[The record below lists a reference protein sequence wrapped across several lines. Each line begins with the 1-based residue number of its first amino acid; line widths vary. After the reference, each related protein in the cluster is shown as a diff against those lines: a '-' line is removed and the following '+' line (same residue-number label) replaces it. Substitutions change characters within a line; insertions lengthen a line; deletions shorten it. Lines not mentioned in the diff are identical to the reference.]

1 MKKLHATLLL
11 ALSLGAIGPITVYAS
26 SVEGAMKDQAEANHD
41 ATMKSAKAQYD
52 AAKAH
57 CKSMSGN
64 PHDVCMKDAKAAY
77 ITAKSQA
84 KADEK
89 AGKAQADATDDQLKA
104 EYKAVKERCEALSGS
119 AEDAC
124 ISSAKLKYNQ

>member
-1 MKKLHATLLL
+1 MKKLHVALLL
-11 ALSLGAIGPITVYAS
+11 AMSLGTFGQLTYAA

-41 ATMKSAKAQYD
+41 ATMK
-52 AAKAH
+52 AAKQNYEMAKQN
-57 CKSMSGN
+57 CKPMSGN
-64 PHDVCMKDAKAAY
+64 QHDVCMKDAKAAY
-77 ITAKSQA
+77 VTAKSQA

-89 AGKAQADATDDQLKA
+89 SGKAQAEATDDQLKA
-104 EYKAVKERCEALSGS
+104 EYKAEKERCEALSGS